1 MSVAINDSNAGAMR
15 AAQEGS
21 VAGTRA
27 LRLENVHAFY
37 GKSHVLHGVTM
48 EVRPGEIVSLLGR
61 NGSGRS
67 TTVKTIMG
75 QVDGTG
81 SIAWGGQELLGRKA
95 YDIAHRG
102 LGYVPENRD
111 IFPKL
116 TVHQNL
122 MLGEKGGGGGG
133 GGRGRKGAKPRWAFD
148 DMYAMF
154 PRLKE
159 RQHTEAGVLSGGEQ
173 QMLTLC
179 RTLMG
184 DPDLIMIDEP
194 TEGLAPKIV
203 ELVADYLKELKRR
216 GVSVLLVE
224 QKLAIALEISERCY
238 VMGHGRIVFE
248 GTPADLRANAYVR
261 KEWLEV

>member
-1 MSVAINDSNAGAMR
+1 M
-15 AAQEGS
+15 
-21 VAGTRA
+21 
-27 LRLENVHAFY
+27 LRLTNVHAFY
-37 GKSHVLHGVTM
+37 GKSHVLHGVSFHASA
-48 EVRPGEIVSLLGR
+48 GEIVALLGR

-75 QVDGTG
+75 MVDGTG
-81 SIAWGGQELLGRKA
+81 SVKWRDEELLGKKA
-95 YDIAHRG
+95 FEIAHAG
-102 LGYVPENRD
+102 IGYVPENRD

-122 MLGEKGGGGGG
+122 MLGQKD
-133 GGRGRKGAKPRWAFD
+133 AKAKSHWSFD
-148 DMYAMF
+148 DMYTLF

-184 DPDLIMIDEP
+184 DPALIMIDEP

-203 ELVADYLKELKRR
+203 ELVAGYLRELKRR
-216 GVSVLLVE
+216 GIGVLLVE
-224 QKLAIALEISERCY
+224 QKLTIALEVADRCL
-238 VMGHGRIVFE
+238 VMGHGQIVFA
-248 GTPADLRANAYVR
+248 GTPAELRADATVR
-261 KEWLEV
+261 REWLEV

>member
-1 MSVAINDSNAGAMR
+1 MLKLHDI
-15 AAQEGS
+15 
-21 VAGTRA
+21 
-27 LRLENVHAFY
+27 HAYY
-37 GKSHVLHGVTM
+37 GKSHVLHGVSF
-48 EVRPGEIVSLLGR
+48 EVGAGEIVALLGR

-67 TTVKTIMG
+67 TTAKAIMG
-75 QVDGTG
+75 LVHAEGTLRWKEQD
-81 SIAWGGQELLGRKA
+81 ILRKKA
-95 YDIAHRG
+95 YEIAHLG
-102 LGYVPENRD
+102 IGYVPENRD

-122 MLGEKGGGGGG
+122 LLGQKGSG
-133 GGRGRKGAKPRWAFD
+133 KGSRWSFE
-148 DMYAMF
+148 DMYGMF

-184 DPDLIMIDEP
+184 DPDLIIIDEP

-203 ELVADYLKELKRR
+203 ELVGQYLKTLKDK
-216 GVSVLLVE
+216 GISVLLIE
-224 QKLAIALEISERCY
+224 QKLTIAMQISDRAL
-238 VMGHGRIVFE
+238 VMGHGSIVFD
-248 GTPADLRANAYVR
+248 GTPDSLRADATTR

>member
-1 MSVAINDSNAGAMR
+1 MLKLKD
-15 AAQEGS
+15 
-21 VAGTRA
+21 
-27 LRLENVHAFY
+27 VHAYY
-37 GKSHVLHGVTM
+37 GKSHILHGVSM
-48 EVRPGEIVSLLGR
+48 DVRPGEIVSLLGR

-75 QVDGTG
+75 LVHGEG
-81 SIAWGGQELLGRKA
+81 SIKFRDREILGHHTF
-95 YDIAHRG
+95 DIAHRG
-102 LGYVPENRD
+102 IGYVPENRD

-122 MLGEKGGGGGG
+122 LLGQKGTG
-133 GGRGRKGAKPRWAFD
+133 KGSRWSFD
-148 DMYAMF
+148 DMYTMF

-203 ELVADYLKELKRR
+203 ELVGEYLKRLKDR
-216 GVSVLLVE
+216 GVSVLLIE
-224 QKLAIALEISERCY
+224 QKLTIAMAISDRAL
-238 VMGHGRIVFE
+238 VMGHGSIVFD
-248 GTPADLRANAYVR
+248 GTPDSLRADASTR